1 MRVVGKETQR
11 VDAWGKVSGEA
22 KYSADLEPRDIYHGK
37 VVHSTIANG
46 LVKNLT

>member
-22 KYSADLEPRDIYHGK
+22 KYSADLNTSAETGGPSWGNH
-37 VVHSTIANG
+37 
-46 LVKNLT
+46 